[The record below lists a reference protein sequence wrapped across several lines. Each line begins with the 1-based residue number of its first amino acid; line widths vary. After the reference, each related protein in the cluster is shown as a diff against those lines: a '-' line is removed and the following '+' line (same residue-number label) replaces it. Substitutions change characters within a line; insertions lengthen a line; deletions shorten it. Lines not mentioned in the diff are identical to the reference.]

1 MFCLLFDSSF
11 YVLEQCSL
19 SENPDFCGWDSG
31 FPLCQEMCGAVGT
44 AVSLR

>member
-31 FPLCQEMCGAVGT
+31 FPLCQKMCGAVGT